1 MSHAKRDNEAT
12 PANATELDDD
22 TIEEIRQI
30 VRKHI
35 VATMIQEDEYGN
47 WTIDMVT
54 GDDE

>member
-1 MSHAKRDNEAT
+1 MSND
-12 PANATELDDD
+12 LDEE
-22 TIEEIRQI
+22 TIEQIRQM

-54 GDDE
+54 GDEE